1 MRSRRI
7 RIAAFSSVLVAMV
20 VVTALIVGA
29 PSGTSKPLDPNSAA
43 PDGTKALVLL
53 LRALGANV
61 QTGSTLP
68 SASDGVALVLQDRLN
83 DTDRSQLV
91 SWLRSGGRLVVADPI
106 SDLAGVSPSRSGRD
120 IVLGRG
126 APTIVR
132 GGCSIDALR
141 KVGDLKPDGDIL
153 LRAGD
158 GDTGCFAA
166 GTGYL
171 LVARQVGAGTLVDVG
186 GPSMWINSNLRDA
199 NNSVLAAT
207 LLAPT
212 PGTRVTFIGASRIG
226 GGHKG
231 LLSLVSPR
239 VYEALWG
246 IAIAFVILV
255 LWRARRLG
263 KPVSETLPVEL
274 PGSGL
279 VEATGNL
286 LQEAGHREYAAS
298 VLRRDLKRL
307 ITDRFGADPRLSARD
322 AAEVASLRTGL
333 PLERFE
339 EVLGGPVPSGDREL
353 LALAGEIEEA
363 RREVL
368 DVR

>member
-1 MRSRRI
+1 MRSRWI
-7 RIAAFSSVLVAMV
+7 RVALLSSVLVAMV
-20 VVTALIVGA
+20 VVAALVVGA
-29 PSGTSKPLDPNSAA
+29 PSGNSNPLDPNSTGR
-43 PDGTKALVLL
+43 DGTKALVLL

-61 QTGSTLP
+61 HIGATAPT
-68 SASDGVALVLQDRLN
+68 ASDGVALVLQDRLN
-83 DTDRSQLV
+83 DTDRSRLV
-91 SWLRSGGRLVVADPI
+91 SWVRAGGRLVVADPG
-106 SDLAGVSPSRSGRD
+106 SALAGVSRATSGRD
-120 IVLGRG
+120 LITGQG
-126 APTIVR
+126 APAIVR
-132 GGCSIDALR
+132 GDCTIEALR
-141 KVGDLKPDGDIL
+141 NVGDLEPDGDIL
-153 LRAGD
+153 LRAGN

-171 LVARQVGAGTLVDVG
+171 LVARQVGDGTLVDLG
-186 GPSMWINSNLRDA
+186 GASMWVNANLRDA
-199 NNSVLAAT
+199 NNSVLAAA
-207 LLAPT
+207 LLAPR
-212 PGTRVTFIGASRIG
+212 PGTQVTFIGASRIG
-226 GGHKG
+226 GGNTG

-263 KPVSETLPVEL
+263 RPVPETLPVEL

-286 LQEAGHREYAAS
+286 LQEAGQREFAAS

-307 ITDRFGADPRLSARD
+307 ITDRFGADPRLPPRE

-333 PLERFE
+333 PVERFE
-339 EVLGGPVPSGDREL
+339 VVLGGPVPAGDREL
-353 LALAGEIEEA
+353 LALAREIEDA